1 MCIRFLARATHISI
15 CTVLVIVFIRI
26 LLFALVLILSF
37 ALVLMLLCA
46 LVLALVF
53 ALVFVFE
60 LLTCSLILYTRTV
73 QRLFIQKRFE

>member
-46 LVLALVF
+46 LVLAF
-53 ALVFVFE
+53 ALVFVFD

-73 QRLFIQKRFE
+73 QRLFIEKRFE